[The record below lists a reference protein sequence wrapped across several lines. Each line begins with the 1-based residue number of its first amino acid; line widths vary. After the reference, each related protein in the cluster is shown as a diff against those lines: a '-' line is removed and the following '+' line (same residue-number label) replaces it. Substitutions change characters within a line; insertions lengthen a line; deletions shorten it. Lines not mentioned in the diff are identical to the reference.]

1 MSLLLFLWFS
11 ELKCY
16 NVTIINQLAETEME
30 AMLRKAKM
38 PLMMDSNMG
47 MQEEGVS
54 LESTNNVSS
63 CISDPPVEDGSSD
76 TSLKLG

>member
-1 MSLLLFLWFS
+1 VFASLPLVT
-11 ELKCY
+11 ELN
-16 NVTIINQLAETEME
+16 NVTLINQLVETEME

-38 PLMMDSNMG
+38 PFMMDSNMG

-63 CISDPPVEDGSSD
+63 SISDPHVEDGSSD